1 MSTDVRRP
9 ARPVRVGIALVEI
22 VCWLICVV
30 VGLVIAAVVVGGLRG
45 EIPVTASVLN
55 TTPINTNGGTVDS
68 GTLDV
73 TLRGVPLGVSWPY
86 LAMLLVTC
94 LVILSMMVFLSQV
107 ARDVRRGLPYRDQ
120 RIRTLLVLGIIWVIV
135 SLASPLVVGRVQPA
149 MAASVGTSI
158 PNYTFDYVMPIA
170 DLLGIL
176 VGPLL
181 LAVAGAFI
189 GGNKI
194 WHSRSREHQMP
205 PVTEPGERSPRE

>member
-1 MSTDVRRP
+1 MPKEVRLPSRP
-9 ARPVRVGIALVEI
+9 MRLGIALVEV
-22 VCWLICVV
+22 VCWLICVI
-30 VGLVIAAVVVGGLRG
+30 VGLVIAAVLVGGLRG
-45 EIPVTASVLN
+45 EIPVTASVLH
-55 TTPINTNGGTVDS
+55 TAPIATAGGTVDS

-73 TLRGVPLGVSWPY
+73 TLHGVPLRVSWPY
-86 LAMLLVTC
+86 LAILLVTC
-94 LVILSMMVFLSQV
+94 LSILAMMIFLSQV

-120 RIRTLLVLGIIWVIV
+120 RIRTLLVLGIVWVVV
-135 SLASPLVVGRVQPA
+135 SLANPLIIGRVQPA

-189 GGNKI
+189 WGNRI
-194 WHSRSREHQMP
+194 WHTRAGHGGPGATAP
-205 PVTEPGERSPRE
+205 PADTAG